1 MDIFAAQSFRVLL
14 AVTLA
19 ANCCL
24 PCYTLAYADEL
35 DDWGRYEQLREDQ
48 PERSGD
54 GQADQG
60 PDFQGVLRHEAPE
73 EASPC
78 SELPPAAGAGRF
90 RPSAHVLVEASYS
103 LADSLIR
110 LSTARAYADES
121 QEVEDVPQEEQEEV
135 AGDAGG
141 FEFAPG
147 VGESIS
153 HAADAGAAAEGHGSD
168 DGAAAGAGGDSSEDN
183 GSIASPVV
191 YDVEPS
197 ADFPL
202 FDEGNGE
209 IDDSYGGNVWDDA
222 SSLSDYGIM
231 PLGLTEVGYLDK
243 IYFAVGANST
253 AGSEQTTVGSY
264 KWSTV
269 KYTINWVASW
279 ILLCVYRIDQ
289 NVQAIA
295 PDVKSILNN
304 LGYANNYLKAI
315 DTSTKN
321 YRSDFGSA
329 WGYGYGG
336 TSVIEK
342 NSPAYW
348 LEWLYNYSWGT
359 YTWPGSTSQSTK
371 GLIDAL
377 ALISTE
383 LYDYDSKMSVGKSAA
398 TLLSDIRKQW
408 GYGYGGTSVI
418 FKNSPAYWLEYLYN
432 YSWLTATFPGSSSSS
447 TKGFTEVLGL
457 ISTQLYDYSSN
468 RNVGSLVGGL
478 LSSLNSVS
486 DRFSRS
492 NAWGYDYSS
501 SGGNYYASSPA
512 GWLNSLYRYSFETA
526 IFPGSSSY
534 STKGFTEVLG
544 LISTQLY
551 DYSSNRTV
559 GSIVGDIGSYSAS
572 ISSYL
577 ESILAANNSWHS
589 SIHDDLT
596 SMGSRLDSMDSAFG
610 VRLANIALGVDDV
623 NKSLVSSLQWL
634 EVLHGDMS
642 MLRHGAADLIAPE
655 YASWTVWDFLQG
667 IYFDAGQMVDLLKG
681 LQLTLTAWGSR
692 WDSQDLYLM
701 EWAKRWDALDKSPVD
716 LGETNKLLGRLTGDV
731 ASIRDKYVVG
741 DTLSDMFGSLVGDL
755 QVPATAAAIDGIK
768 GAMSTVFPFCIPS
781 VVNLALFGSVVAEP
795 QAPCWEFDIA
805 GCPLVVDFAPY
816 GDFAEVCRWTVRLLF
831 VAALLLNTRKF
842 VYGAGGAY

>member
-1 MDIFAAQSFRVLL
+1 
-14 AVTLA
+14 
-19 ANCCL
+19 
-24 PCYTLAYADEL
+24 
-35 DDWGRYEQLREDQ
+35 
-48 PERSGD
+48 
-54 GQADQG
+54 
-60 PDFQGVLRHEAPE
+60 
-73 EASPC
+73 
-78 SELPPAAGAGRF
+78 
-90 RPSAHVLVEASYS
+90 
-103 LADSLIR
+103 
-110 LSTARAYADES
+110 
-121 QEVEDVPQEEQEEV
+121 
-135 AGDAGG
+135 
-141 FEFAPG
+141 
-147 VGESIS
+147 
-153 HAADAGAAAEGHGSD
+153 
-168 DGAAAGAGGDSSEDN
+168 
-183 GSIASPVV
+183 
-191 YDVEPS
+191 
-197 ADFPL
+197 
-202 FDEGNGE
+202 
-209 IDDSYGGNVWDDA
+209 
-222 SSLSDYGIM
+222 M

-243 IYFAVGANST
+243 IYFALGANST

-295 PDVKSILNN
+295 PDVKSLLNN

-315 DTSTKN
+315 DTSTKSH
-321 YRSDFGSA
+321 RSDFASA

-359 YTWPGSTSQSTK
+359 YTWPGSSSQSTK

-383 LYDYDSKMSVGKSAA
+383 LYDYDSKMSVGKSTA

-418 FKNSPAYWLEYLYN
+418 FKNSPAYWLEYLYS

-478 LSSLNSVS
+478 LSSFDSVS

-526 IFPGSSSY
+526 TFPGSSSY

-610 VRLANIALGVDDV
+610 VRLANIALCVDDA
-623 NKSLVSSLQWL
+623 NKSLVSSLQWF

-667 IYFDAGQMVDLLKG
+667 IYFDVGQMVDLLKG
-681 LQLTLTAWGSR
+681 LQQTLTAWGNR

-701 EWAKRWDALDKSPVD
+701 EWAKRWDAMDKGGSWSESDKGALFAKLDGISDRLSVEAGQTILD
-716 LGETNKLLGRLTGDV
+716 ALLGEVKPQYINDQLTIVKEV
-731 ASIRDKYVVG
+731 ARNR
-741 DTLSDMFGSLVGDL
+741 
-755 QVPATAAAIDGIK
+755 
-768 GAMSTVFPFCIPS
+768 FPFCIPAMMQQMLGLMQS
-781 VVNLALFGSVVAEP
+781 EAQVP
-795 QAPCWEFDIA
+795 HWEFDFF
-805 GCPLVVDFAPY
+805 GSPLVLDLGDLDGFAS
-816 GDFAEVCRWTVRLLF
+816 VTRWASCFMLF
-831 VAALLLNTRKF
+831 LALLANTKRF
-842 VYGAGGAY
+842 IFDLGGGGK